1 MSHATRS
8 RPPTARLPVVAPI
21 LLALLGLA
29 ASAGCSTTTEPAPA
43 ASPVRTAAA
52 PSPTASPSP
61 STSSTPTDAAW
72 AQLMTRMNEKA
83 LALLTLAADRGTEPL
98 LRAFATRLHSGQE
111 AELGRLR
118 PLLARMGLPDTDVHA
133 GHDMPGMV
141 TEADLEAARPAEGA
155 AFDRL
160 FLTGIRDHLRH
171 SAQVSRSEITAGAR
185 ADAKQ
190 LAAALVTAREA
201 ALTELEGLPG
211 AAQALG

>member
-52 PSPTASPSP
+52 PSPTASPSA
-61 STSSTPTDAAW
+61 SSTPTDAAW
-72 AQLMTRMNEKA
+72 AQLMTPMNEKA
-83 LALLTLAADRGTEPL
+83 LALLTLAADRGTEPR

-141 TEADLEAARPAEGA
+141 TEADLEAARAAEGG

-190 LAAALVTAREA
+190 LAADLVTAREA

>member
-1 MSHATRS
+1 MSHATGS

-21 LLALLGLA
+21 LLALLGLT

-52 PSPTASPSP
+52 PSP

-72 AQLMTRMNEKA
+72 AQLMTPMNEKA
-83 LALLTLAADRGTEPL
+83 LALLTLAADRATEPR

-141 TEADLEAARPAEGA
+141 TEADLEAARAAEGA

>member
-21 LLALLGLA
+21 VLALLGLT
-29 ASAGCSTTTEPAPA
+29 ASAGCSTTSEPAPA

-52 PSPTASPSP
+52 PSPTASPSA
-61 STSSTPTDAAW
+61 SSTPTDAAW
-72 AQLMTRMNEKA
+72 AQLMTPMNEKA
-83 LALLTLAADRGTEPL
+83 LALLTLAADRATEPR

-141 TEADLEAARPAEGA
+141 TETDLEAARAAEGA

>member
-52 PSPTASPSP
+52 PSPTASPSA
-61 STSSTPTDAAW
+61 SSTPTDAAW
-72 AQLMTRMNEKA
+72 AQLMTPMNEKA
-83 LALLTLAADRGTEPL
+83 LALLTLAADRGTEPR

-141 TEADLEAARPAEGA
+141 TEADLEAAGAAEGG

-190 LAAALVTAREA
+190 LAADLVTAREA

>member
-52 PSPTASPSP
+52 PSPTASPSA
-61 STSSTPTDAAW
+61 SSTPTDAAW
-72 AQLMTRMNEKA
+72 AQLMTPMNEKA
-83 LALLTLAADRGTEPL
+83 LALLTLAADRGTEPR

-141 TEADLEAARPAEGA
+141 TEADLEAAGAAEGG

-160 FLTGIRDHLRH
+160 FLTGIRDHLHH

-190 LAAALVTAREA
+190 LAADLVTAREA

>member
-8 RPPTARLPVVAPI
+8 RPPTARLPVVASI
-21 LLALLGLA
+21 LLALLGLT

-52 PSPTASPSP
+52 PSP

-72 AQLMTRMNEKA
+72 AQLMTPMNEKA
-83 LALLTLAADRGTEPL
+83 LALLTLAADRATEPR

-141 TEADLEAARPAEGA
+141 TEADLEAARAAEGA

>member
-43 ASPVRTAAA
+43 ASPVRTAVA
-52 PSPTASPSP
+52 PSPKASPSA
-61 STSSTPTDAAW
+61 SSTPTDAAW
-72 AQLMTRMNEKA
+72 AQLMTPMNEKA
-83 LALLTLAADRGTEPL
+83 LALLTLAADRGTEPR
-98 LRAFATRLHSGQE
+98 LRAFATRLRSGQE

-141 TEADLEAARPAEGA
+141 TEADLEAAGAAEGG

-190 LAAALVTAREA
+190 LAADLVTAREA

>member
-1 MSHATRS
+1 M
-8 RPPTARLPVVAPI
+8 
-21 LLALLGLA
+21 LLALLGLT
-29 ASAGCSTTTEPAPA
+29 ASAGCSTTSEPAPA

-52 PSPTASPSP
+52 PSPSA
-61 STSSTPTDAAW
+61 SSTPTDAAW
-72 AQLMTRMNEKA
+72 AQLMTPMNEKA
-83 LALLTLAADRGTEPL
+83 LALLTLAADRATEPR

-141 TEADLEAARPAEGA
+141 TEADLEAARAAEGA

-211 AAQALG
+211 AARALG

>member
-43 ASPVRTAAA
+43 ASQVRTAAA
-52 PSPTASPSP
+52 PSPKASPSA
-61 STSSTPTDAAW
+61 SSTPTDAAW
-72 AQLMTRMNEKA
+72 AQLMTPMNEKA
-83 LALLTLAADRGTEPL
+83 LALLTLAADRGTEPR

-141 TEADLEAARPAEGA
+141 TEADLEAAGAAEGG

-190 LAAALVTAREA
+190 LAADLVTAREA

>member
-21 LLALLGLA
+21 LLALLGLT
-29 ASAGCSTTTEPAPA
+29 ASAGCSTTSEPAPA

-52 PSPTASPSP
+52 PSPTASPSA
-61 STSSTPTDAAW
+61 SSTPTDAAW
-72 AQLMTRMNEKA
+72 AQLMTPMNEKA
-83 LALLTLAADRGTEPL
+83 LALLTLAADRATEPR
-98 LRAFATRLHSGQE
+98 LRAFAARLQSGQE

-141 TEADLEAARPAEGA
+141 TETDLEAAGAAEGA

>member
-21 LLALLGLA
+21 LLALLGLT
-29 ASAGCSTTTEPAPA
+29 ASAGCSTTSEPAPA

-52 PSPTASPSP
+52 PSPTASRSA
-61 STSSTPTDAAW
+61 SSTPTDAAW
-72 AQLMTRMNEKA
+72 AQLMTPMNEKA
-83 LALLTLAADRGTEPL
+83 LALLTLAADRATEPR
-98 LRAFATRLHSGQE
+98 LRAFATRLQSGQE

-118 PLLARMGLPDTDVHA
+118 PLLARMRLPDTDVHA

-141 TEADLEAARPAEGA
+141 TEADLEAARAAEGA

-211 AAQALG
+211 AARALG

>member
-21 LLALLGLA
+21 LLALLGLT

-52 PSPTASPSP
+52 PSP

-72 AQLMTRMNEKA
+72 AQLMTPMNEKA
-83 LALLTLAADRGTEPL
+83 LALLTLAADRATEPL

-141 TEADLEAARPAEGA
+141 TEADLEAARAAEGA

-160 FLTGIRDHLRH
+160 
-171 SAQVSRSEITAGAR
+171 S
-185 ADAKQ
+185 
-190 LAAALVTAREA
+190 
-201 ALTELEGLPG
+201 
-211 AAQALG
+211 

>member
-1 MSHATRS
+1 MSHASRS

-52 PSPTASPSP
+52 PSPTASPSA
-61 STSSTPTDAAW
+61 SSTPTDAAW
-72 AQLMTRMNEKA
+72 AQLMTPMNEKA
-83 LALLTLAADRGTEPL
+83 LALLTLAADRGTEPR

-141 TEADLEAARPAEGA
+141 TEADLEAAGAAEGG

-190 LAAALVTAREA
+190 LAADLVTAREA

>member
-29 ASAGCSTTTEPAPA
+29 ASAGCSTPSEPAPA

-52 PSPTASPSP
+52 PSPTASPSA
-61 STSSTPTDAAW
+61 SSTPTDAAW
-72 AQLMTRMNEKA
+72 AQLMTPMNEKA
-83 LALLTLAADRGTEPL
+83 LALLTLAADRATEPR

-141 TEADLEAARPAEGA
+141 TEADLEAAGAAEGG

-190 LAAALVTAREA
+190 LAADLVTAREA

>member
-52 PSPTASPSP
+52 PSP

-72 AQLMTRMNEKA
+72 AQLMTPMNEKA
-83 LALLTLAADRGTEPL
+83 LALLTLAADRATEPR

-141 TEADLEAARPAEGA
+141 TEADLEAARAAEGA

>member
-1 MSHATRS
+1 M
-8 RPPTARLPVVAPI
+8 
-21 LLALLGLA
+21 
-29 ASAGCSTTTEPAPA
+29 
-43 ASPVRTAAA
+43 
-52 PSPTASPSP
+52 
-61 STSSTPTDAAW
+61 TP
-72 AQLMTRMNEKA
+72 MNEKA
-83 LALLTLAADRGTEPL
+83 LALLTLAADRATEPR

-141 TEADLEAARPAEGA
+141 TEADLEAARAAEGA

>member
-21 LLALLGLA
+21 LLALLGLT

-52 PSPTASPSP
+52 PSP

-72 AQLMTRMNEKA
+72 AQLMTPMNEKA
-83 LALLTLAADRGTEPL
+83 LALLTLAADRATEPL

-141 TEADLEAARPAEGA
+141 TEADLEAARAAEGA

>member
-1 MSHATRS
+1 MSHSTRS

-52 PSPTASPSP
+52 PSP

-72 AQLMTRMNEKA
+72 AQLMTPMNEKA
-83 LALLTLAADRGTEPL
+83 LALLTLAADRATEPR

-141 TEADLEAARPAEGA
+141 TEADLEAARAAEGA